1 MNKLTID
8 PIDNITAVKNIK
20 LNDSFDGN
28 KPSIL
33 LIYD

>member
-8 PIDNITAVKNIK
+8 PIDSIPDVKNIK

-28 KPSIL
+28 KPSIPS
-33 LIYD
+33 IDD